1 MHQEI
6 IDRYAGETA
15 DWTEEELAAD
25 EAAHFA
31 EVTPEQTR
39 RPLGAFLVARIDG
52 EPAGCGALKPL
63 GDGTATGE
71 IKPMY
76 PVPAHRR
83 GRKGGV
89 AGKRGAVR
97 LDLGGR

>member
-39 RPLGAFLVARIDG
+39 RPLGAFLVARIAG
-52 EPAGCGALKPL
+52 APAGCGALKPP
-63 GDGTATGE
+63 GDGNAPGE
-71 IKPMY
+71 LTRMPT
-76 PVPAHRR
+76 VPDARRPGVKNRKASWR
-83 GRKGGV
+83 GRGGQQ
-89 AGKRGAVR
+89 G
-97 LDLGGR
+97 